1 MYNEGGQKARKTKEE
16 TKMWHE
22 GTIGSPIG
30 RKDTQVAHFW
40 VKTSEEAD
48 ETYGINGGKIIKMQ
62 IKIDGKTV
70 VNYDRGWDIEP
81 DENDEMILIAYS
93 ILLNDYN

>member
-1 MYNEGGQKARKTKEE
+1 MKNG
-16 TKMWHE
+16 WHE

-30 RKDTQVAHFW
+30 SKDSQIAHFW

-48 ETYGINGGKIIKMQ
+48 ETYGINGGRIIKMQ

-81 DENDEMILIAYS
+81 DENNEMILLAYS